1 MSELDVVFKKLTDYF
16 SNKDYTANGVMR
28 SADIF
33 TVSSKYKTVTFGIN
47 TLRFVFGDD
56 EKNATIS
63 INPLNIE
70 IGSYIR
76 DVELVL
82 QVLSSGFTNK
92 YNRLYVDGGE
102 LFQYSTVHDFDFGII
117 PDLMTKYLEL
127 LKVLK
132 DSPRNIAKDN
142 LDQAIK
148 NVSQAVEAYR
158 LEGK

>member
-1 MSELDVVFKKLTDYF
+1 MSELNVVFQKLTDYF
-16 SNKDYTANGVMR
+16 SNKDYTSNGVMR

-63 INPLNIE
+63 INPLQVE
-70 IGSYIR
+70 IGSYVR

-82 QVLSSGFTNK
+82 QVLSSGFTSK
-92 YNRLYVDGGE
+92 YNRLHVDGGE
-102 LFQYSTVHDFDFGII
+102 LFQFSTVHDFDFGIL
-117 PDLMTKYLEL
+117 PELMTKYLEL

-132 DSPRNIAKDN
+132 DSPRSIAKDN
-142 LDQAIK
+142 VDQAIE
-148 NVSQAVEAYR
+148 NVTKAVEAYH